1 MPAPGVVDYY
11 AEGALS
17 TVFYDLLSAF
27 DPSVQGDLEIYAG
40 LAEGRRSVLELGCG
54 SGRIAQALAERGLAV
69 TGVDLAPAM
78 LDKAKQRRRTAPEAV
93 TRRLRYRR
101 GDMAM
106 LDLGERFDLVIAPY
120 FGLAHLPQ
128 AAQARAYGVIARH
141 LAPGGL
147 AALHLPVAARMAAP
161 PAIPLDQPVISITF
175 DAEGR
180 QLRLYIHHRDFD
192 AAAGRLDQ
200 TMAYV
205 VVDAEGRELRR
216 SLERMVY
223 FIADPVAAA
232 AAAGL
237 TLDRPPSGLN
247 EFGDLHVFRA
257 RDPAPARP

>member
-1 MPAPGVVDYY
+1 MSAPPVIDYY

-27 DPSVQGDLEIYAG
+27 DPSVQGDLDLYAD
-40 LAEGRRSVLELGCG
+40 LAQGRRSVLELGCG

-78 LDKAKQRRRTAPEAV
+78 LDKAKQRRRQAAEAV
-93 TRRLRYRR
+93 ARRLRYRR
-101 GDMAM
+101 GDMGA
-106 LDLGERFDLVIAPY
+106 LALGERFDLVIAPY

-128 AAQARAYGVIARH
+128 EAQARAYGVIAGH

-147 AALHLPVAARMAAP
+147 AALHLPVAARMAEP
-161 PAIPLDQPVISITF
+161 PLLPPDQPVVSITF

-180 QLRLYIHHRDFD
+180 QLRLYIHERQFD
-192 AAAGRLDQ
+192 AAGGRLDQ

-223 FIADPVAAA
+223 FIADPLALAG
-232 AAAGL
+232 AAGL
-237 TLDRPPSGLN
+237 TLDRPAAPLN
-247 EFGDLHVFRA
+247 EFGDLYVFRA
-257 RDPAPARP
+257 